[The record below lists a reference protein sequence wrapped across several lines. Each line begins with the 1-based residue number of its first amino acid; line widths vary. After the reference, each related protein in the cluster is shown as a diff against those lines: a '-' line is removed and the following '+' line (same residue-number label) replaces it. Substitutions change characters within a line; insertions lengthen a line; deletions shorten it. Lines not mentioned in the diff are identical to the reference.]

1 MRKRAVIFDMDGVIS
16 DTQKFHAE
24 VEAVLLKDLGIVMTP
39 ETISQT
45 YAGVTDEKMFSELF
59 KEYGVPVYMVKEV
72 VSKKWNLM
80 RELARGKIT
89 AVPFVIPLIRTL
101 NKNGFK
107 LAIASAS
114 TTVFINEVVAALH
127 IGEYFDAI
135 VSAQEVQHGK
145 PAPDIFLLAAQRL
158 NVEPR
163 TAVVIEDGRSGMIA
177 ATAAQMKSIGLV
189 TDPSEDYPANKLVSS
204 LNEITED
211 MIHQL

>member
-1 MRKRAVIFDMDGVIS
+1 MKKQAVIFDMDGVIS
-16 DTQKFHAE
+16 DTQKFHSE
-24 VEAVLLKDLGIVMTP
+24 VEALLLKNLGITMTP

-45 YAGVTDEKMFSELF
+45 YAGVTDERMFSELF
-59 KEYGVPVYMVKEV
+59 AKHGVPVATVKDV
-72 VSKKWNLM
+72 VSKKWDLIH
-80 RELARGKIT
+80 ELARGKIT

-101 NKNGFK
+101 KKSGFK

-114 TTVFINEVVAALH
+114 TATFINEVVAALD
-127 IGEYFDAI
+127 IGKYFDAI

-158 NVEPR
+158 DVEPQ
-163 TAVVIEDGRSGMIA
+163 AIVVIEDGKSGMVG

-189 TDPSEDYPANKLVSS
+189 VDTSDDYPATKLVSS
-204 LNEITED
+204 LSEIGVD